1 MELINR
7 VESFIKLGNYITEDS
22 EELQSII
29 CLTGIKNHWFT
40 KDNCYLAMNAITQTM
55 LNEEK
60 LKNWL
65 QVYNLE
71 NVKTKS
77 VGIIAA
83 GNIPLVSFHDVLCVL
98 ISGQKLYLK
107 TSDRDNVLLPHFLDK
122 LISFDAEWANNIFI
136 DQRWTK
142 MDAVIATGSN
152 NSGRYFEYYF
162 GKNPHIIRK
171 NRHSIAVLNGNESE
185 EELYQLGL
193 DVFEYFGLGCRNV
206 SMIWIPK
213 DYKYE
218 TLLKAWKPFEKLMMF
233 HSYKNN
239 LDYQR
244 TIYLMNGTT
253 IVDCD
258 FVNLIEVKAISSAI
272 SCVNLVHYE
281 NTTEIIDWL
290 KIHDEEIQCVV
301 NFDQFE
307 RNVSFGE
314 AQAPELND
322 YADGI
327 DTMQFL
333 IELK

>member
-7 VESFIKLGNYITEDS
+7 VESFIKLGNYIIEDS
-22 EELQSII
+22 EELQSIVR
-29 CLTGIKNHWFT
+29 LTGIKNHWFT
-40 KDNCYLAMNAITQTM
+40 RDNCYLAMNAIAKTM

-60 LKNWL
+60 LQNWL
-65 QVYNLE
+65 QAYNLE
-71 NVKTKS
+71 NIKCNS

-83 GNIPLVSFHDVLCVL
+83 GNIPLVSFHDALCVL

-107 TSDRDNVLLPHFLDK
+107 TSERDSVLLSHFLDK
-122 LISFDAEWANNIFI
+122 LISFNPEWANYIFI
-136 DQRWTK
+136 DQRWPK

-171 NRHSIAVLNGNESE
+171 NRHSIAVLTGNETE
-185 EELYQLGL
+185 DELYLLGL
-193 DVFEYFGLGCRNV
+193 DVFEYFGLGCRNI
-206 SMIWIPK
+206 SMVWIPK
-213 DYKYE
+213 DYKFD
-218 TLLKAWKPFEKLMMF
+218 TLLKAWQPFEELMMF

-244 TIYLMNGTT
+244 TIYLMNGTP

-258 FVNLIEVKAISSAI
+258 FVNLIELKAISSAI
-272 SCVNLVHYE
+272 SCVNLAHYE
-281 NTTEIIDWL
+281 NVSEVKEWL
-290 KIHDEEIQCVV
+290 EIHDEQIQCVV
-301 NFDQFE
+301 NYKHFE
-307 RNVSFGE
+307 RNVGFGE

-327 DTMQFL
+327 DTIQFL
-333 IELK
+333 IDLK

>member
-7 VESFIKLGNYITEDS
+7 VNSFIKLGNYITEDP
-22 EELQSII
+22 EELQFVIR
-29 CLTGIKNHWFT
+29 LTGIKNHWFT
-40 KDNCYLAMNAITQTM
+40 KDNSYMAMNAIAQTM

-60 LKNWL
+60 LKIWL
-65 QVYNLE
+65 EAYNLE
-71 NVKTKS
+71 NVKSKNI
-77 VGIIAA
+77 GIIAA

-98 ISGQKLYLK
+98 ISGNHLYLK
-107 TSDRDNVLLPHFLDK
+107 TSERDNVLLPHFLDK
-122 LISFDAEWANNIFI
+122 LISFDSKWEEFLHI
-136 DQRWTK
+136 DQRWPK

-171 NRHSIAVLNGNESE
+171 NRHSIGVLNGNESQ

-206 SMIWIPK
+206 SMLWVPK
-213 DYKYE
+213 DYKFE
-218 TLLKAWKPFEKLMMF
+218 DLLQAWQPFSELMMF
-233 HSYKNN
+233 NSYKNN

-244 TIYLMNGTT
+244 TIYLMNGTP

-258 FVNLIEVKAISSAI
+258 FVNLIDVKSISSPI
-272 SCVNLVHYE
+272 SCVNLVYYE
-281 NTTEIIDWL
+281 NESEITEWL
-290 KIHDEEIQCVV
+290 KANEEEIQCVV
-301 NFDQFE
+301 NFEDFE
-307 RNVSFGE
+307 RNVKFGE

-333 IELK
+333 IDLK